1 MNDLGGGVVM
11 HIRTY
16 LSIFLIGFV
25 FVIAG
30 CSGSSNSGVN
40 KDPIE
45 DIDGDGIADI
55 VDPDIDGDGI
65 PNADDPDDDNDGV
78 EDSVDPTPPVKPG
91 TKTCTAA
98 RILPPEGDDHQ
109 LGDIGELGWEL
120 LPKGCVLPLARS
132 AGQGVP
138 VSATKDDDDEVSN
151 ATAKAGNCDG
161 RTPEQVQCGVDIEI
175 PKGCGEEEKAD
186 VTFDITEIGLALGDT
201 TLSSGVYKQTNEYR
215 MPKCPN
221 PSFDAVSTRPPK
233 VKTETDANGYTTV
246 FPEGE
251 QVTIFQR
258 GSSDSLCDLKD
269 PRSFFDVTSN
279 STVYPYGF
287 MNVYV
292 KDCPSDRLTIQP
304 GRSNGTYYFGTE
316 GGGADNFTGW
326 QDVQQ
331 SDKYKDCK
339 VNINA
344 VPCPGCVG
352 GYALRLNPENPAI
365 EFTVKK
371 FKVEQGGGGACGAG
385 GEEGAGG
392 SEPTFKVGNGE
403 IETRDSTTCEINSSG
418 AHECIATQTLSPL
431 LEEYFLV
438 SYGVDGLTQLKY
450 FNQPSWSFNPGPG
463 SNPSQKMAVLISE
476 KQGSCPSLGF
486 DAQINQISGWP
497 GRWGIGYNQGNYSW
511 ADILQVETANG
522 IARGD
527 MYVCKAIY
535 STVSG
540 ANFFVQHRGKELTM
554 SAYSVSKSSSP
565 VVEINDPDLDNDGT
579 PNDRD
584 ADIDGDGLTND
595 KDPDMDGDG
604 IPNDSDPDVD
614 GDGTPNTS
622 DNDIDGDGI
631 ANKNDPDIDGDGIK
645 NGIDKDSDGDG
656 TPDAEDDTPGGPR

>member
-1 MNDLGGGVVM
+1 MR
-11 HIRTY
+11 IRKY

-40 KDPIE
+40 KDPID

-65 PNADDPDDDNDGV
+65 PNAQDPDDDNDGV

-175 PKGCGEEEKAD
+175 PKGCGKEGATAD

-201 TLSSGVYKQTNEYR
+201 TLSSGVYKQTNGYG
-215 MPKCPN
+215 MPKCPD
-221 PSFDAVSTRPPK
+221 PSFSAANIRPHYA
-233 VKTETDANGYTTV
+233 KTETDANGYTTV
-246 FPEGE
+246 FPERE
-251 QVTIFQR
+251 PVTIIQR
-258 GSSDSLCDLKD
+258 GSSDWVCDLKD

-279 STVYPYGF
+279 STVYPNGVL
-287 MNVYV
+287 NVYF
-292 KDCPSDRLTIQP
+292 KDCPSDRLTVEP
-304 GRSNGTYYFGTE
+304 GRSNGTYYFGNE
-316 GGGADNFTGW
+316 GSDADNFTSW

-344 VPCPGCVG
+344 FPCTGCVA
-352 GYALRLNPENPAI
+352 GYALRLTPENEAI

-371 FKVEQGGGGACGAG
+371 FKVEQGGGGGCGVG

-392 SEPTFKVGNGE
+392 SEPTFRVGVGT
-403 IETRDSTTCEINSSG
+403 ITTAPGARCEINSAG
-418 AHECIATQTLSPL
+418 AHECVATQTLPL
-431 LEEYFLV
+431 VDEYFLV
-438 SYGVDGLTQLKY
+438 SYGVDGTTQLKY

-463 SNPSQKMAVLISE
+463 GNASQKMAVLISE
-476 KQGSCPSLGF
+476 NPGKCPVDGFGF
-486 DAQINQISGWP
+486 DDQINQISGWP
-497 GRWGIGYNQGNYSW
+497 GRWGIGFNQGNYSW
-511 ADILQVETANG
+511 ADILRSETENG

-540 ANFFVQHRGKELTM
+540 ANFFVQHRGEKDAVRVKLTM
-554 SAYSVSKSSSP
+554 SAYSINRSGSP
-565 VVEINDPDLDNDGT
+565 VVEINYPDLDN
-579 PNDRD
+579 
-584 ADIDGDGLTND
+584 
-595 KDPDMDGDG
+595 DG

-614 GDGTPNTS
+614 GDGIPNTS
-622 DNDIDGDGI
+622 DRDIDGDGI
-631 ANKNDPDIDGDGIK
+631 ENKNDPDIDGDGEP
-645 NGIDKDSDGDG
+645 NGVDPDADGDG
-656 TPDAEDDTPGGPR
+656 TADAEDDTPGGFE